1 MSERPSLS
9 ALERAVAYS
18 RVRRE
23 LRAEHRQLSA
33 AQIDRIAELVVELR
47 LARVRLGV
55 GTERDRST
63 FRVGGEDRQG
73 GNASR
78 PN

>member
-1 MSERPSLS
+1 VSERPSLT

-33 AQIDRIAELVVELR
+33 AQVDRIAELVVELR
-47 LARVRLGV
+47 LARVRLGI
-55 GTERDRST
+55 GTESDRST
-63 FRVGGEDRQG
+63 FRVGGDDQSSRS
-73 GNASR
+73 ASS
-78 PN
+78 PH

>member
-1 MSERPSLS
+1 MSQGPSLS

-23 LRAEHRQLSA
+23 LRAEHRQLSP

-55 GTERDRST
+55 GTESDEST
-63 FRVGGEDRQG
+63 FRVAHQG
-73 GNASR
+73 
-78 PN
+78 